1 MISLVIPIYN
11 EETII
16 DELIERCLNVL
27 GELSNDY
34 EIMLVDDGSRDGSM
48 KKMLQQR
55 DRNKRIK
62 ILSLSK
68 NFGHQAAIT
77 AGLEHVKGD
86 FIAMMDGD
94 LQDPPEHIREMY
106 MKLESGEYDVINGI
120 RKARKGGIGKR
131 IVLNSF
137 HRIFKRVSGL
147 NEIENTG
154 NFSMINR
161 KALTGLLEIKEKSRY
176 LPGLRSFIGYKQGNI
191 EYVRQE
197 RKHGKPKMS
206 MWKLLTLGFD
216 AVFSFSKIPLK
227 ICFFLGTVGIIVF
240 LLAVVYIILSKIF
253 GLAPL
258 GWSSTMMSIFFLGSI
273 QLIFLG
279 VLGEYI
285 FKIYKETQNRP
296 IYLVKE
302 FHDD

>member
-11 EETII
+11 EESVI
-16 DELIERCLNVL
+16 DELIERCVKVL
-27 GELSNDY
+27 SKISDDY
-34 EIMLVDDGSRDGSM
+34 ELMLVDDGSRDGSLI
-48 KKMLQQR
+48 KMLHHR
-55 DRNKRIK
+55 EGNKRIK
-62 ILSLSK
+62 VLSLSK
-68 NFGHQAAIT
+68 NFGHQAALT
-77 AGLEHVKGD
+77 AGLEHVTGD
-86 FIAMMDGD
+86 YIAMMDGD
-94 LQDPPEHIREMY
+94 LQDPPEHIAEMY
-106 MKLESGEYDVINGI
+106 GKLASGEYDVINGI
-120 RKARKGGIGKR
+120 RKARKGSIGKR
-131 IVLNSF
+131 VVLNSF
-137 HRIFKRVSGL
+137 HCLFKRVSGL
-147 NEIENTG
+147 KNIENTG

-161 KALTGLLEIKEKSRY
+161 KALSGLLEIREKSRY

-191 EYVRQE
+191 EYVREE

-240 LLAVVYIILSKIF
+240 MLAVIYIILSKIF

-273 QLIFLG
+273 QLVFLG

-285 FKIYKETQNRP
+285 FKIYRETQNRP
-296 IYLVKE
+296 IYLVRE
-302 FHDD
+302 FHND